1 MANTITRTTLSAEAA
16 KKMIA
21 AAEAKAEEM
30 KRTMVISI
38 CDEGGNLKAFSRMDG
53 APLLSIQ
60 LAQDKAWTSVSY
72 GVSTDQ
78 WFEFIKND
86 PPLLHGI
93 VNTPRLVVF
102 GGGFPIKIEKQLV
115 GGIGV
120 SGATWELDDQF
131 AREAVES
138 IGATYKIDKA

>member
-1 MANTITRTTLSAEAA
+1 MANTITRTSLSAEAA

-30 KRTMVISI
+30 KRSMVIAI
-38 CDEGGNLKAFSRMDG
+38 CDESGNLKAFSRMDG
-53 APLLSIQ
+53 APVLSLQI
-60 LAQDKAWTSVSY
+60 AQDKAWTSVSY
-72 GVSTDQ
+72 GVPTDQ

-93 VNTPRLVVF
+93 VHTPRLIVF

-120 SGATWELDDQF
+120 SGGHWKEDMEVAQAGL
-131 AREAVES
+131 
-138 IGATYKIDKA
+138 KALE

>member
-93 VNTPRLVVF
+93 VNHPRLIVF

-120 SGATWELDDQF
+120 SGGHWKEDMEVAQAGL
-131 AREAVES
+131 
-138 IGATYKIDKA
+138 KALAG

>member
-1 MANTITRTTLSAEAA
+1 MPNTISRQTLSAEAA
-16 KKMIA
+16 KKMLA
-21 AAEAKAEEM
+21 AAEAKATEM
-30 KRTMVISI
+30 SRNMVISI

-53 APLLSIQ
+53 APLLSVQ
-60 LAQDKAWTSVSY
+60 LANDKAWTSVSY

-102 GGGFPIKIEKQLV
+102 GGGFPIKIDKQLV

-120 SGATWELDDQF
+120 SGGHWKEDMEVAQAAL
-131 AREAVES
+131 
-138 IGATYKIDKA
+138 KALQS

>member
-1 MANTITRTTLSAEAA
+1 
-16 KKMIA
+16 
-21 AAEAKAEEM
+21 
-30 KRTMVISI
+30 MVISI

-120 SGATWELDDQF
+120 SGGHWKEDMEVAQAGL
-131 AREAVES
+131 
-138 IGATYKIDKA
+138 KALAG

>member
-16 KKMIA
+16 RKMIA

-30 KRTMVISI
+30 KRPMVIAI
-38 CDEGGNLKAFSRMDG
+38 CDESGNLKAFSRMDG
-53 APLLSIQ
+53 APVLSLQI
-60 LAQDKAWTSVSY
+60 AQDKAWTAISY

-93 VNTPRLVVF
+93 VNHPRLIVF
-102 GGGFPIKIEKQLV
+102 GGGFPIKIDKQLV

-120 SGATWELDDQF
+120 SGGHWKEDMEVAQAGL
-131 AREAVES
+131 
-138 IGATYKIDKA
+138 KALAG